1 MEFYIGGQVRGL
13 SLLSASMK
21 LLLENVELQRDLPDS
36 LIAERVISSQ
46 AGAIAEGGYEE
57 ISEEEEDEGLMGP

>member
-57 ISEEEEDEGLMGP
+57 ISEEDDEGMMDP